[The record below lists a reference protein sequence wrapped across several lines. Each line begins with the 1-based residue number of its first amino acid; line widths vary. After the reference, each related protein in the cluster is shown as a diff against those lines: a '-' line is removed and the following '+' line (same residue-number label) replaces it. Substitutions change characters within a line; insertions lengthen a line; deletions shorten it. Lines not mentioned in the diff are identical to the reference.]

1 MAQNKDSFNNTH
13 INKNMM
19 LSIVTLATK
28 EVAGVVDII
37 QPPMQKWKKVLG
49 SMNFLPNTSIGDGVS
64 IVSTQLGLVIDVFIV
79 AEIGYSAS
87 DVVYRVQQNIKNSIS
102 IMIEMPIKAINV
114 HIEDAVKHPQV

>member
-1 MAQNKDSFNNTH
+1 MAQNKESFNNTH

-28 EVAGVVDII
+28 EVAGVVDVI
-37 QPPMQKWKKVLG
+37 QPPKQKWKKVLG

-64 IVSTQLGLVIDVFIV
+64 IISTQLGLVIDVFIV
-79 AEIGYSAS
+79 VEIGYSAS

-114 HIEDAVKHPQV
+114 HIEDAVKHPQA

>member
-1 MAQNKDSFNNTH
+1 MAQNKESFNNTH

-28 EVAGVVDII
+28 EVAGVIDVI
-37 QPPMQKWKKVLG
+37 QPPKQKWKKILG

-64 IVSTQLGLVIDVFIV
+64 IISTQLGLVIDVFIIT
-79 AEIGYSAS
+79 EIGYSAS

-114 HIEDAVKHPQV
+114 HIEDAIKHPQA